1 MSELYVL
8 STWAEWQTADSV
20 YSANLRYRG
29 SDRGGGRRWEE
40 VGGGGRYEV
49 WFGRTGRIPP
59 WGGVSQPRS
68 IAGGPCPPSRVRA
81 RISGSLRRELE
92 IYTRT

>member
-40 VGGGGRYEV
+40 VGG
-49 WFGRTGRIPP
+49 
-59 WGGVSQPRS
+59 
-68 IAGGPCPPSRVRA
+68 
-81 RISGSLRRELE
+81 
-92 IYTRT
+92 TRCGLDVPVEFPLGEEFPNLDP